1 MVQSD
6 SSRKTIDLKK
16 KVIREYIYVGC
27 TILVSYLLLLVTQVL
42 MGDKTGLDY
51 IGEALAIVLLLRLFQ
66 AIAVIIFFVVNPIKI
81 LISYKSEFK
90 NIVPTAKRV
99 LSIIATL
106 LPVFVSILIIFS
118 IPIQNYIFKEKY
130 LTGKNAYSLTY
141 DEYKSPN
148 EFKEELDR
156 RGFIYNASFELSRLN
171 KKYGN
176 FDQSFSKYYYEE
188 ATVMTLPTKLN
199 SFYDKKD
206 ENNVIT
212 FDSSEKAPGYIYNT
226 ILSLYSK
233 NEDLKYVPV
242 SRYNKDAY
250 ASGNF
255 FPYFEDY
262 YIECKIIYIDNDTY
276 AIIGVGQSYDVFK
289 YFDNKRESYKPS
301 YTYPY
306 HMIISEKD
314 TIITFVDG
322 KYYPDGAIV
331 NEGDTFTML
340 PNNNKRPWSEFYEVR
355 KVDKVN
361 IVTINQIAKELQN
374 GVLKE
379 SIDYH
384 FNQQ

>member
-27 TILVSYLLLLVTQVL
+27 TILVSYLLLLVAQVL

-171 KKYGN
+171 K
-176 FDQSFSKYYYEE
+176 
-188 ATVMTLPTKLN
+188 
-199 SFYDKKD
+199 
-206 ENNVIT
+206 
-212 FDSSEKAPGYIYNT
+212 
-226 ILSLYSK
+226 
-233 NEDLKYVPV
+233 
-242 SRYNKDAY
+242 
-250 ASGNF
+250 
-255 FPYFEDY
+255 
-262 YIECKIIYIDNDTY
+262 
-276 AIIGVGQSYDVFK
+276 
-289 YFDNKRESYKPS
+289 
-301 YTYPY
+301 
-306 HMIISEKD
+306 
-314 TIITFVDG
+314 
-322 KYYPDGAIV
+322 
-331 NEGDTFTML
+331 
-340 PNNNKRPWSEFYEVR
+340 
-355 KVDKVN
+355 
-361 IVTINQIAKELQN
+361 
-374 GVLKE
+374 
-379 SIDYH
+379 
-384 FNQQ
+384 